1 MTETRLIA
9 EWRDIRIFANLP
21 ESPLMPMY
29 TTYSDML
36 SDDKTPSS
44 EVLVEWDREFF
55 TDDDKLAIAAYE
67 SIPQAVMH
75 ILYKQYYKD

>member
-1 MTETRLIA
+1 
-9 EWRDIRIFANLP
+9 
-21 ESPLMPMY
+21 MY

-44 EVLVEWDREFF
+44 EILVEWDREFF
-55 TDDDKLAIAAYE
+55 TDDDKLAVAAYE
-67 SIPQAVMH
+67 SIPQAVMD